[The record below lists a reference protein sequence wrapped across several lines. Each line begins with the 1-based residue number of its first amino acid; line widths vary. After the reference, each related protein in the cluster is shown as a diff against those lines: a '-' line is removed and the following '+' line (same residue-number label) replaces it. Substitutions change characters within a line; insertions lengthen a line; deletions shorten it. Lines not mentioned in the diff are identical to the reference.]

1 MPLRFNMQELAGS
14 FGDLGTF
21 LPLVVSICQKSH
33 LDIGAV
39 FVCAGA
45 LNIATGLLFRQP
57 IPVQPMKALAAVA
70 ITEGMGLGGLV
81 AAGLLMGGIL
91 VVLAGSRLV
100 DRVTRWVPRWVVR
113 GIQLGVG
120 VKLALEGARYIW
132 QLPAVGW
139 DSWLSAILLG
149 AGVAGLASRRQP
161 VLLYVFAL
169 GFVLLYLGRPQAY
182 AGVSLSL
189 PVFAFHWPMPPD
201 WFDGLV
207 RGTVP
212 QLPLTLLNSVVA
224 VCALSAEYFP
234 RHPISPRR
242 MAMSVGVMNL
252 LTVPIG
258 VIPMCHG
265 AGGLA
270 GQYHFGAR
278 TGGSVV
284 MLGALKIVAGLAFG
298 SAMLSLLAAYPKSIL
313 GIMLIG
319 AGMALAWVARDAR
332 RPAQLLVVLVTA
344 ASCIVFSTAIGF
356 VAGCAATGMLAR
368 GAKLAGQKTARID
381 RSDACE
387 PTVRG

>member
-1 MPLRFNMQELAGS
+1 MQELAGS

-21 LPLVVSICQKSH
+21 LPLVVSVCQKSH

-81 AAGLLMGGIL
+81 AAGMFMGAIL
-91 VVLAGSRLV
+91 VVLAGSGLI
-100 DRVTRWVPRWVVR
+100 DRVSQWVPRWVVR

-120 VKLALEGARYIW
+120 AKLALEGGKYIW
-132 QLPAVGW
+132 QLPAIGW
-139 DSWLSAILLG
+139 DSWLTAILLG
-149 AGVAGLASRRQP
+149 TGVMALVSRRQP
-161 VLLYVFAL
+161 ALLYVFVL
-169 GFVLLYLGRPQAY
+169 GFVLLYLGRPEAY

-189 PVFAFHWPMPPD
+189 PAFAFHWPGGSE

-242 MAMSVGVMNL
+242 MAMSVGMMNL

-258 VIPMCHG
+258 VMPMCHG

-284 MLGALKIVAGLAFG
+284 MLGALKIVTGLAFG
-298 SAMLSLLAAYPKSIL
+298 SAILGLLAAYPKAIL

-319 AGMALAWVARDAR
+319 AGLALAWVARDAR
-332 RPAQLLVVLVTA
+332 RPAQLLVVLATA

-356 VAGCAATGMLAR
+356 AVGCAAAGMLAVMR
-368 GAKLAGQKTARID
+368 KLPRPAI
-381 RSDACE
+381 RSH
-387 PTVRG
+387 